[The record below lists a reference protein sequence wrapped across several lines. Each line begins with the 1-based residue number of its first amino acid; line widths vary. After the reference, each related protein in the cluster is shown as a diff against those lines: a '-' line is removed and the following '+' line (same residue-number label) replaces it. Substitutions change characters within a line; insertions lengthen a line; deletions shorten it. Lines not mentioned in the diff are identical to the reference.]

1 MGIGLMDPIEGCC
14 HGNGTELHTHP
25 PDPETLNLTAPV
37 IPAFLWAKIE
47 RGENTHTHTHTHQL
61 RWSAGK
67 QAFAN
72 SATQLCLRS
81 VSERNLW
88 ANRFWRKSRS
98 VLLKA
103 FYSQKQHSCEQ
114 AAGSFL
120 SKLLLFNPLKRFHK
134 QPRHCQELWIALL

>member
-1 MGIGLMDPIEGCC
+1 MAPNCTRTQLDIASRP
-14 HGNGTELHTHP
+14 GNTESDSTS
-25 PDPETLNLTAPV
+25 DTGFPV
-37 IPAFLWAKIE
+37 GKDRE
-47 RGENTHTHTHTHQL
+47 RWKHIHTHTHTHQL